1 MGRRERLAYLKQIY
15 DRYHRAG
22 RKEKKVILD
31 EFTAVCE
38 YDRKHAIRL
47 LSKKPKTRVRKKA
60 GRKPVYKTPCVEKF
74 IRTVWLMADQ
84 PCSKRLKSD
93 LPEWHQHTKKNM
105 VIYPLKIEKNP

>member
-38 YDRKHAIRL
+38 YDRKHAIRGL
-47 LSKKPKTRVRKKA
+47 LTKRIKSYAKEFKA
-60 GRKPVYKTPCVEKF
+60 AK
-74 IRTVWLMADQ
+74 L
-84 PCSKRLKSD
+84 S
-93 LPEWHQHTKKNM
+93 
-105 VIYPLKIEKNP
+105 